1 MKSRII
7 LSLSFLV
14 IMSLVLSSAPVIA
27 QQIGQNLRANYP
39 ADTTNPSI
47 TDQTI
52 LEPFTTLAPDW
63 GGVWQDGLDAPFAFS
78 RFDSAYS
85 YQEHSIYFMG
95 GRADG
100 YTTDGSV
107 WHLTVDG
114 NYSDTGVD
122 LVTPVTNY
130 TINLIE
136 DSNDWGFYIFCGNQ
150 GGIQTKYVQ
159 IYYPSTNT
167 AVQLGSEDNYPGS
180 GSCTSALNVV
190 YNNKVYIAGGFD
202 PGIAPYNWG
211 ETWVFDPLADPGSRW
226 TQITSANLNLPRAYI
241 MGAVIDDKIY
251 AIGGDWYDPTSTIC
265 GSSLCSEPIVEV
277 LDLSEPVLFWNDAA
291 VSDLPEG
298 CSQGRAYGF
307 DTFSQYADPDGT
319 PLAGRIVTTCST
331 FPDESE
337 RVYVYTSRADK
348 WETFPSLNH
357 PRRNQA
363 ADFIPMSQL
372 NIGFLYNWGG
382 IYDGDSNVLTTP
394 ERYTVTTNGCTVL
407 LVDDDM
413 DFDEEVG
420 LNSGGR
426 NYYIYALNYLGYHY
440 TFWDTVSQGIPPA
453 STLSYYDIVVWFT
466 GYDYETPISPEEETE
481 ITSYLDTG
489 GNLFMSSQDQ
499 EWAYPES
506 TILNDYFGV
515 ESVIPDVTL
524 KSVAGGPS
532 DPLYAGLGSYDF
544 HRPDDYL
551 PYWPTGSSEGPWDD
565 ALIPKSD
572 AFASLI
578 YPTSGQVS
586 AVRYTNGSYKTI
598 YLGFPL
604 EWVNATQERAQ
615 ILGTGLKWMC
625 PITEPIYLPL
635 VQK

>member
-1 MKSRII
+1 MKPRII
-7 LSLSFLV
+7 LSLSLL
-14 IMSLVLSSAPVIA
+14 ISLIFIISTASAIA
-27 QQIGQNLRANYP
+27 QQIDQNLQAPHREN
-39 ADTTNPSI
+39 TTILSVLNQN
-47 TDQTI
+47 D

-63 GGVWQDGLDAPFAFS
+63 GGFWQDVPDAPFAFS
-78 RFDSAYS
+78 RFDGGYTF
-85 YQEHSIYFMG
+85 QNNRIYFLG
-95 GRADG
+95 GRLSDG
-100 YTTDGSV
+100 STDGSV
-107 WHLTVDG
+107 WYLTPDG
-114 NYSDTGVD
+114 DYYDTGVD
-122 LVTPVTNY
+122 LVTPVSNY
-130 TINLIE
+130 TMNLVE
-136 DSNDWGFYIFCGNQ
+136 DTIDWGFYIFCGNQ
-150 GGIQTKYVQ
+150 GGIQSKSVQ
-159 IYYPSTNT
+159 IYYPSTMT
-167 AVQLGSEDNYPGS
+167 AIQLGPEDNYPGS

-190 YNNKVYIAGGFD
+190 YNNKVYIAGGFN

-211 ETWVFDPLADPGSRW
+211 ETWVFDPMADPGSRW

-241 MGAVIDDKIY
+241 MGTVIDDKIY
-251 AIGGDWYDPTSTIC
+251 AIGGDWYDPTSTVC
-265 GSSLCSEPIVEV
+265 GASLCSEPIVEV

-307 DTFSQYADPDGT
+307 DTISQYADPDGT

-331 FPDESE
+331 FAEESE

-348 WETFPSLNH
+348 WEIFPSLNH
-357 PRRNQA
+357 ARRNQA
-363 ADFIPMSQL
+363 AEFIPISQL
-372 NIGFLYNWGG
+372 NLGLLYNWGG

-413 DFDEEVG
+413 DFDEVVG
-420 LNSGGR
+420 PNSGGR
-426 NYYIYALNYLGYHY
+426 IYYIDALSYLGYHY

-453 STLSYYDIVVWFT
+453 STLSNYDIVVWFT
-466 GYDYETPISPEEETE
+466 GYDYLTPISPEEETE
-481 ITSYLDTG
+481 IMSYLDTG

-499 EWAYPES
+499 EWAYPGS
-506 TILNDYFGV
+506 VILSDYFGV

-524 KSVAGGPS
+524 RSVAGSPS
-532 DPLYAGLGSYDF
+532 DSLYAGLGSYDF

-551 PYWPTGSSEGPWDD
+551 PYWPTGNSEGPWDD
-565 ALIPKSD
+565 AFIPKSD

-578 YPTSGQVS
+578 YPTSGQTS
-586 AVRYTNGSYKTI
+586 AVRYDSGTFKTI

-604 EWVNATQERAQ
+604 EWVNSIQERAQ

-625 PITEPIYLPL
+625 PIIEPIYLPL